1 MFVAAF
7 YIFYQRHPERRISEK
22 SKLNNSKLN
31 NSKLNKSKSAKPT
44 IQNSKFKIQNS
55 NYLRQKRE
63 VMSSNSPLA
72 ALR

>member
-22 SKLNNSKLN
+22 FKIEKSKLNN
-31 NSKLNKSKSAKPT
+31 SKSAKPT
-44 IQNSKFKIQNS
+44 IQNSKLKIQNS

>member
-7 YIFYQRHPERRISEK
+7 YIFYQRHPKRRISEK

-31 NSKLNKSKSAKPT
+31 NSKSAKPT